1 MKIQIRSIDG
11 DFSVCKVSDYSQVNL
26 RAEYCF
32 LGKTEE
38 ENSLVCLTKDVPDNV
53 SEREDGWKAFRIQ
66 GVLDFS
72 LIGILS
78 EISTLLAENRIG
90 IFAISTYNTDYILTK
105 RDNYE
110 KAMRV
115 LEDAG
120 YAQKDNRIKNAS
132 DHTVEIRPVLNTD
145 DWLAI
150 SHVYEQSWKH
160 AYRGIIPDTWLARIP
175 SGQWANG
182 LKAPDRLSLLLIE
195 DGKICGSAS
204 YSHARM
210 EEMKGYGEIISIYL
224 LPEMMHKGYGYQL
237 MQAVISALYD
247 IGYQKVYL
255 WVLEENKNARRFYE
269 RFGFVQK
276 DWRQMDI
283 YDGKEVAELM
293 YVYEIE

>member
-1 MKIQIRSIDG
+1 MKIQIEQIDG
-11 DFSVCKVSDYSQVNL
+11 DFSVCKVSDYAKVNL
-26 RAEYCF
+26 RAQYCF
-32 LGKTEE
+32 LGKTDE
-38 ENSLVCLTKDVPDNV
+38 ENSLVCLSKDVPDNV
-53 SEREDGWKAFRIQ
+53 TERDDGWKAFRIQ

-90 IFAISTYNTDYILTK
+90 IFAVSTYNTDYILTK

-110 KAMRV
+110 KALRV

-120 YAQKDNRIKNAS
+120 YVQQENRSKSALG
-132 DHTVEIRPVLNTD
+132 HTTEIRPVLNTD

-150 SHVYEQSWKH
+150 SNVYEQSWKY

-182 LKAPDRLSLLLIE
+182 LKAPDRLSLVLLE
-195 DGKICGSAS
+195 DGKICGSSS

-224 LPEMMHKGYGYQL
+224 LPEMLHKGYGYQL
-237 MQAVISALYD
+237 MQAVISELSD
-247 IGYQKVYL
+247 MGYQKVYL
-255 WVLEENKNARRFYE
+255 WVLEENKHARRFYE
-269 RFGFVQK
+269 RFGFVQN
-276 DWRQMDI
+276 DRRQTDM

>member
-1 MKIQIRSIDG
+1 MKIQIKQIDG
-11 DFSVCKVSDYSQVNL
+11 DFSVCKVSDYAKVNL
-26 RAEYCF
+26 RAQYCF
-32 LGKTEE
+32 LGKTDE
-38 ENSLVCLTKDVPDNV
+38 ENSLVCLTEDVPDNV
-53 SEREDGWKAFRIQ
+53 IERDDDWKAFRIQ

-90 IFAISTYNTDYILTK
+90 IFAVSTYNTDYILIK
-105 RDNYE
+105 RGNYE

-115 LEDAG
+115 LDEAG
-120 YAQKDNRIKNAS
+120 YMYKECRSENS
-132 DHTVEIRPVLNTD
+132 LGHTTEIRPVLNTD

-150 SHVYEQSWKH
+150 SHVYEQSWKY
-160 AYRGIIPDTWLARIP
+160 AYHSIIPDTWLARIP

-182 LKAPDRLSLLLIE
+182 LKAPDRLSLLLLE

-224 LPEMMHKGYGYQL
+224 LPEAMHKGYGYQL
-237 MQAVISALYD
+237 MQSLIAELHD
-247 IGYQKVYL
+247 MGYQKVYL
-255 WVLEENKNARRFYE
+255 WVLEENKTARRFYE

>member
-1 MKIQIRSIDG
+1 MKIQIKQIDG
-11 DFSVCKVSDYSQVNL
+11 DFSVCKVSDYAKVNL
-26 RAEYCF
+26 CAQYCF
-32 LGKTEE
+32 LGKTDE
-38 ENSLVCLTKDVPDNV
+38 ENSLVCLTEDVPDNV
-53 SEREDGWKAFRIQ
+53 IERDDDWKAFRIQ

-90 IFAISTYNTDYILTK
+90 IFAVSTYNTDYILIK
-105 RDNYE
+105 RGNYE

-115 LEDAG
+115 LDEAG
-120 YAQKDNRIKNAS
+120 YMYKECRSENS
-132 DHTVEIRPVLNTD
+132 LGHMTEIRPVLNTD
-145 DWLAI
+145 DWMAI
-150 SHVYEQSWKH
+150 SHVYEQSWKY

-182 LKAPDRLSLLLIE
+182 LKAPDRLSLLLLE

-224 LPEMMHKGYGYQL
+224 LPEVMHKGYGYQL
-237 MQAVISALYD
+237 MQDVISELYD

-255 WVLEENKNARRFYE
+255 WVLEENKDARRFYE